1 MFYTEEDIQPV
12 VSAAI
17 KVFGKQGQYHYF
29 PSKVVNMLTISSNKY
44 GKIWY
49 GDVEKTST
57 EIFEGVKKLMK
68 DTGEDL
74 SVDIVQVIP

>member
-12 VSAAI
+12 VNSAI
-17 KVFGKQGQYHYF
+17 KTFGKQGQYHYY

-49 GDVEKTST
+49 GEVEQTST
-57 EIFEGVKKLMK
+57 EIFENLKKLMK

-74 SVDIVQVIP
+74 SVDITQIIP